1 MKDFPFYN
9 GVPVAVDGRGWAI
22 LMASLVVAFA
32 ALAWVPLES
41 FPLNFIPAL
50 LFVGIPLIAL
60 QRVVGPHWRALFGPV
75 GFKQIG
81 QMLLFAVLT
90 IVGSLAVGFVL
101 SRLMT
106 MTSNPVS
113 DSLAAE
119 SVAQLMA
126 RLLPTIPQLI
136 GEEFLGVLPFLAVL
150 WLCVSR
156 FGLSR
161 RMGIVLGLVVSGLIF
176 GAAHLPTYDWNWGQA
191 LLGIGWARV
200 LLTLAYV
207 WTRNLWVSAGAHIL
221 NDWTGFL
228 FAFAMS
234 HGPIE

>member
-9 GVPVAVDGRGWAI
+9 GAPVAVDGRGWAI

-90 IVGSLAVGFVL
+90 IVGSLAMGYVL
-101 SRLMT
+101 SQFMT

-113 DSLAAE
+113 DSLE
-119 SVAQLMA
+119 TEPGWQLME

-156 FGLSR
+156 LGLSR
-161 RMGIVLGLVVSGLIF
+161 RMGIVVGLVVSGLIF